1 LKYSD
6 YFIDSLV
13 KLGYTHCFFVN
24 GGNVMH
30 LIESARTR
38 MKCIAVVNEVS
49 AGIAAEY
56 FNVTN
61 RENNRRAIVIVTA
74 GPGITNVVTAVAGA
88 WLESRELLIIGGQ
101 ARTEFLSRGTVRQMG
116 HQEID
121 GVSILSSITNKSVRV
136 ETPLKFAEIAK
147 LADISKNGR
156 KGPVFMEMCLDVTA
170 TEINFEL
177 PSNIQSNNSTAKS
190 NTFRKEVKNL
200 SDLIS
205 KSSRPMFL
213 IGGGLDYKVFKK
225 SLPTLRKLGIPIA
238 TTWNTVDY
246 LDYDD
251 ELFAGRP
258 NTYGMR
264 WSNIAIQQS
273 DLLISVG
280 ARLGLQQTGFAWDEF
295 VPNGKVVQVD
305 IDKFELNKANP
316 GIDLKVLADAGDF
329 LNEFVLNYEIDS
341 EVSFTPW
348 LSFIS
353 EVKNSLPIVDPGNQ
367 LFDGYANPFKVVYEL
382 GTLLNSNDQVTC
394 CSSGGSYTSMMQ
406 AFPQKTG
413 QLLTNNKA
421 LASMGYGLAG
431 AIGTALAFPE
441 KRTILVEGDGGF
453 AQNLSEIGT
462 VSNNKLNLKMF
473 IFSNGGYASIRI
485 SQKAYF
491 DGKYIGCDVTS
502 GLELPNWAEIFDA
515 YGIPSVEISDLITS
529 SGKAL
534 DLLNAPGP
542 AAFIVK
548 IHEDQPFLPKV
559 TSTLSSNGSM
569 KSNPIHLMNP
579 PLNSELQ
586 SKLFKYI

>member
-1 LKYSD
+1 
-6 YFIDSLV
+6 
-13 KLGYTHCFFVN
+13 
-24 GGNVMH
+24 MH

-61 RENNRRAIVIVTA
+61 RENNKRAIVIVTA

-88 WLESRELLIIGGQ
+88 WLESRELLVIGGQ

-121 GVSILSSITNKSVRV
+121 GVSILGSLTNKSVRV
-136 ETPLKFAEIAK
+136 ETPLKFDEIAN
-147 LADISKNGR
+147 LSAISKNGR

-170 TEINFEL
+170 TEVNFEL
-177 PSNIQSNNSTAKS
+177 PSNIQNNNSKGKGNS
-190 NTFRKEVKNL
+190 FNKEVKKL
-200 SDLIS
+200 SELIN
-205 KSSRPMFL
+205 KSSRPIFL
-213 IGGGLDYKVFKK
+213 VGGGLDYNVFKE
-225 SLPTLRKLGIPIA
+225 SLPVLRKLGIPIA

-273 DLLISVG
+273 DLLISIG

-305 IDKFELNKANP
+305 IDKFELSKANP
-316 GIDLKVLADAGDF
+316 GIDLKILADAGEF
-329 LNEFVLNYEIDS
+329 LNEFLLDYEKNS
-341 EVSFTPW
+341 EVNFTPW
-348 LSFIS
+348 INFIS
-353 EVKNSLPIVDPGNQ
+353 EIKGSLPIVDPGNQ

-382 GTLLNSNDQVTC
+382 GTLLNSNDQVTS

-406 AFPQKTG
+406 AFPQQTG
-413 QLLTNNKA
+413 QVLTNNKA

-431 AIGTALAFPE
+431 AIGTSLAFPE
-441 KRTILVEGDGGF
+441 KRTVLVEGDGGF
-453 AQNLSEIGT
+453 SQNLSEIGT
-462 VSNNKLNLKMF
+462 VVNNKLNLKMF

-502 GLELPNWAEIFDA
+502 GLQLPSWPEIFDA
-515 YGIPSVEISDLITS
+515 YGIPSVEITDLIS
-529 SGKAL
+529 NNNKAL

-559 TSTLSSNGSM
+559 TSILSPDGSM
-569 KSNPIHLMNP
+569 KSNPIHMMNP
-579 PLNSELQ
+579 PLDSDLQ
-586 SKLFKYI
+586 SKLFKYISVQHE

>member
-1 LKYSD
+1 
-6 YFIDSLV
+6 
-13 KLGYTHCFFVN
+13 
-24 GGNVMH
+24 MH

-61 RENNRRAIVIVTA
+61 RENNKRAIVIVTA

-88 WLESRELLIIGGQ
+88 WLESRELLVIGGQ

-121 GVSILSSITNKSVRV
+121 GVSILGSLTNKSVRV
-136 ETPLKFAEIAK
+136 ETPLKFDEIAK
-147 LADISKNGR
+147 LAAISKNGR

-170 TEINFEL
+170 TEVNFEL
-177 PSNIQSNNSTAKS
+177 PSNIQNNNSKVKGNS
-190 NTFRKEVKNL
+190 FHKEVKKL
-200 SDLIS
+200 SELIN

-213 IGGGLDYKVFKK
+213 VGGGLDYNVFKE
-225 SLPTLRKLGIPIA
+225 SLPVLRKLGIPIA

-273 DLLISVG
+273 DLLISIG

-305 IDKFELNKANP
+305 IDKFELSKANP
-316 GIDLKVLADAGDF
+316 GIDLKIHADAGEF
-329 LNEFVLNYEIDS
+329 LNEFVLGFEKNS
-341 EVSFTPW
+341 EVNFTLW
-348 LSFIS
+348 LNFIS
-353 EVKNSLPIVDPGNQ
+353 EIKGSLPIVDPGNQ

-406 AFPQKTG
+406 AFPQQTG

-431 AIGTALAFPE
+431 AIGASLAFPE
-441 KRTILVEGDGGF
+441 KRTVLVEGDGGF
-453 AQNLSEIGT
+453 SQNLSEIGT
-462 VSNNKLNLKMF
+462 VVNNKLNLKMF

-502 GLELPNWAEIFDA
+502 GLQLPSWPEIFDA
-515 YGIPSVEISDLITS
+515 YGIPSVEISDLITNNN
-529 SGKAL
+529 KAL
-534 DLLNAPGP
+534 DLLDAPGP

-559 TSTLSSNGSM
+559 TSTLSPDGSM
-569 KSNPIHLMNP
+569 KSNPIHMMNP
-579 PLNSELQ
+579 PLESDLQ
-586 SKLFKYI
+586 SKLFKYISVQHE

>member
-1 LKYSD
+1 MKYSN

-13 KLGYTHCFFVN
+13 NIGYTHCFFVN

-38 MKCIAVVNEVS
+38 MTCIAVVNEVS

-61 RENNRRAIVIVTA
+61 RENNKRAIVIVTA

-88 WLESRELLIIGGQ
+88 WLESRELLVIGGQ

-121 GVSILSSITNKSVRV
+121 GVSILSSLTNKSVRV
-136 ETPLKFAEIAK
+136 ENPLKFDEIAK
-147 LADISKNGR
+147 IAAISKNGR
-156 KGPVFMEMCLDVTA
+156 KGPVFLEMCLDVTA
-170 TEINFEL
+170 TEVNFE
-177 PSNIQSNNSTAKS
+177 PPGTIK
-190 NTFRKEVKNL
+190 NTNYRVKNKYLNKKVKKL
-200 SDLIS
+200 SELI
-205 KSSRPMFL
+205 KNSSRPMFL
-213 IGGGLDYKVFKK
+213 VGGGLEYKVFKEC
-225 SLPTLRKLGIPIA
+225 LPVLRRLGIPIA
-238 TTWNTVDY
+238 TTWNTIDY

-273 DLLISVG
+273 DLLISIG

-295 VPNGKVVQVD
+295 VPNGKIVQVD
-305 IDKFELNKANP
+305 IDKYELNKANP
-316 GIDLKVLADAGDF
+316 GIDLKILADAGEF
-329 LNEFVLNYEIDS
+329 LNEFILSHKKNSEI
-341 EVSFTPW
+341 SFTLW
-348 LSFIS
+348 LDYIS
-353 EVKNSLPIVDPGNQ
+353 DIKTVLPIVDPANQ
-367 LFDGYANPFKVVYEL
+367 LFDGYANPFKVVHEL
-382 GTLLNSNDQVTC
+382 GTLLNSNDQITC

-413 QLLTNNKA
+413 QMLTNNKA

-431 AIGTALAFPE
+431 AIGTSLAFPE
-441 KRTILVEGDGGF
+441 KRTVLVEGDGGF
-453 AQNLSEIGT
+453 SQNLSEIGT
-462 VSNNKLNLKMF
+462 VVNNQLNLKIF

-491 DGKYIGCDVTS
+491 DGRYIGCDITS
-502 GLELPNWAEIFDA
+502 GLQLPSWPEIFDA
-515 YGIPSVEISDLITS
+515 YGIPSVEIFDLIS
-529 SGKAL
+529 NNSKAL

-559 TSTLSSNGSM
+559 TSTLSSDGSM

-579 PLNSELQ
+579 PLDSVLQ
-586 SKLFKYI
+586 SKLFRYI

>member
-1 LKYSD
+1 MKYSD

-88 WLESRELLIIGGQ
+88 WLESRELLVIGGQ

-136 ETPLKFAEIAK
+136 ETPLKFDEIAK

-190 NTFRKEVKNL
+190 NTFRKEVKKL

-205 KSSRPMFL
+205 NSSRPMFL

-225 SLPTLRKLGIPIA
+225 SLPMLRKLGIPIA
-238 TTWNTVDY
+238 TTWNTIDY

-251 ELFAGRP
+251 DLFAGRP

-295 VPNGKVVQVD
+295 VPNGKIVQVD

-316 GIDLKVLADAGDF
+316 GIDLKVLADAGEF
-329 LNEFVLNYEIDS
+329 LNEFVLNYEINS
-341 EVSFTPW
+341 EANFTPW
-348 LSFIS
+348 LNFIS
-353 EVKNSLPIVDPGNQ
+353 EAKNSLPIVDVN
-367 LFDGYANPFKVVYEL
+367 
-382 GTLLNSNDQVTC
+382 
-394 CSSGGSYTSMMQ
+394 
-406 AFPQKTG
+406 
-413 QLLTNNKA
+413 
-421 LASMGYGLAG
+421 
-431 AIGTALAFPE
+431 
-441 KRTILVEGDGGF
+441 
-453 AQNLSEIGT
+453 
-462 VSNNKLNLKMF
+462 
-473 IFSNGGYASIRI
+473 
-485 SQKAYF
+485 
-491 DGKYIGCDVTS
+491 
-502 GLELPNWAEIFDA
+502 
-515 YGIPSVEISDLITS
+515 
-529 SGKAL
+529 
-534 DLLNAPGP
+534 
-542 AAFIVK
+542 
-548 IHEDQPFLPKV
+548 
-559 TSTLSSNGSM
+559 
-569 KSNPIHLMNP
+569 
-579 PLNSELQ
+579 
-586 SKLFKYI
+586 

>member
-1 LKYSD
+1 MKYSD

-13 KLGYTHCFFVN
+13 NIGYTHCFFVN

-38 MKCIAVVNEVS
+38 MTCIAVVNEVS

-61 RENNRRAIVIVTA
+61 RENNKRAIVIVTA

-88 WLESRELLIIGGQ
+88 WLESRELLVIGGQ

-121 GVSILSSITNKSVRV
+121 GVSILSSLTNKSVRV
-136 ETPLKFAEIAK
+136 ENPLKFDEIVK
-147 LADISKNGR
+147 LTAISKNGR
-156 KGPVFMEMCLDVTA
+156 KGPVFLEMCLDVTA
-170 TEINFEL
+170 TEVNFEL
-177 PSNIQSNNSTAKS
+177 PSTIKNINY
-190 NTFRKEVKNL
+190 RVKNRYLNKKVKKL
-200 SDLIS
+200 SELI
-205 KSSRPMFL
+205 KNSSRPMFL
-213 IGGGLDYKVFKK
+213 VGGGLEYKVFKEC
-225 SLPTLRKLGIPIA
+225 LPVLRKLGIPIA
-238 TTWNTVDY
+238 TTWNTIDY

-273 DLLISVG
+273 DLLISIG

-305 IDKFELNKANP
+305 IDKYELNKANP
-316 GIDLKVLADAGDF
+316 GIDLKILADAGEF
-329 LNEFVLNYEIDS
+329 LNEFVLNHKKNS
-341 EVSFTPW
+341 EMNFTPW
-348 LSFIS
+348 LGYIS
-353 EVKNSLPIVDPGNQ
+353 DIKSVLPIVDPANQ

-413 QLLTNNKA
+413 QMLTNNKA

-431 AIGTALAFPE
+431 AIGTSLAFPE
-441 KRTILVEGDGGF
+441 KRTVLVEGDGGF
-453 AQNLSEIGT
+453 SQNLSEIGT
-462 VSNNKLNLKMF
+462 VVNNQLNLKIF

-491 DGKYIGCDVTS
+491 DGRYIGCDITS
-502 GLELPNWAEIFDA
+502 GLQLPSWPEIFDA
-515 YGIPSVEISDLITS
+515 YGIPSVEIFDLIS
-529 SGKAL
+529 NNSKAL
-534 DLLNAPGP
+534 DLLNARGP

-559 TSTLSSNGSM
+559 TSTLSSDGSM

-579 PLNSELQ
+579 PLDSALQ
-586 SKLFKYI
+586 SKLFRYI

>member
-1 LKYSD
+1 MKYSD

-88 WLESRELLIIGGQ
+88 WLESRELLVIGGQ
-101 ARTEFLSRGTVRQMG
+101 ARTEFLSRGTVRQIG

-121 GVSILSSITNKSVRV
+121 GVSILGSLTNKSVRV
-136 ETPLKFAEIAK
+136 ETPLKFDEIAD
-147 LADISKNGR
+147 LAAISKNGR
-156 KGPVFMEMCLDVTA
+156 KGPVFLEMCLDVTA
-170 TEINFEL
+170 TEVNFEL
-177 PSNIQSNNSTAKS
+177 PSSIQSNNSKVKGNS
-190 NTFRKEVKNL
+190 FHKEIKFIMSACNNKLV
-200 SDLIS
+200 
-205 KSSRPMFL
+205 
-213 IGGGLDYKVFKK
+213 GGGLDYKVFKK
-225 SLPTLRKLGIPIA
+225 SLPVLRKLGIPIA

-273 DLLISVG
+273 DLLISIG
-280 ARLGLQQTGFAWDEF
+280 ARLGLQQTGFAWDQF
-295 VPNGKVVQVD
+295 VPNGTIVQVD
-305 IDKFELNKANP
+305 IDKYELNKANP
-316 GIDLKVLADAGDF
+316 GIDLKILADAGEF
-329 LNEFVLNYEIDS
+329 LDEFVLGYEKNS

-348 LSFIS
+348 LNFIS
-353 EVKNSLPIVDPGNQ
+353 EIKSSLPIVDPGNQ

-406 AFPQKTG
+406 AFTQKNG

-431 AIGTALAFPE
+431 AIGTSLAFPE

-453 AQNLSEIGT
+453 SQNLSEIGT
-462 VSNNKLNLKMF
+462 VVNNKLNLKMF

-502 GLELPNWAEIFDA
+502 GLQLPSWPIF
-515 YGIPSVEISDLITS
+515 T
-529 SGKAL
+529 
-534 DLLNAPGP
+534 
-542 AAFIVK
+542 
-548 IHEDQPFLPKV
+548 
-559 TSTLSSNGSM
+559 
-569 KSNPIHLMNP
+569 
-579 PLNSELQ
+579 
-586 SKLFKYI
+586 KLASLGVGA

>member
-1 LKYSD
+1 MKYSD

-13 KLGYTHCFFVN
+13 NIGYTHCFFVN

-38 MKCIAVVNEVS
+38 MTCIAVVNEVS

-61 RENNRRAIVIVTA
+61 RENNKRAIVIVTA

-88 WLESRELLIIGGQ
+88 WLESRELLVIGGQ

-121 GVSILSSITNKSVRV
+121 GVSILNSLTNKSVRV
-136 ETPLKFAEIAK
+136 ENPLKFDEIAK
-147 LADISKNGR
+147 LAAISKNGR
-156 KGPVFMEMCLDVTA
+156 KGPVFLEMCLDVTA
-170 TEINFEL
+170 TEVNFEL
-177 PSNIQSNNSTAKS
+177 PSTIKNINY
-190 NTFRKEVKNL
+190 RVKKRYLNKKIKKL
-200 SDLIS
+200 SELI
-205 KSSRPMFL
+205 KYSSRPMFL
-213 IGGGLDYKVFKK
+213 VGGGLEYKVFKEC
-225 SLPTLRKLGIPIA
+225 LPVLRKLGIPIA
-238 TTWNTVDY
+238 TTWNTIDY

-273 DLLISVG
+273 DLLISIG

-305 IDKFELNKANP
+305 IDKYELNKANP
-316 GIDLKVLADAGDF
+316 GIDLKILADAGEF
-329 LNEFVLNYEIDS
+329 LNEFVLS
-341 EVSFTPW
+341 HK
-348 LSFIS
+348 
-353 EVKNSLPIVDPGNQ
+353 KNSEINFTSWLDYISDIKSVLPIVDPANQ

-406 AFPQKTG
+406 AFPQKNG
-413 QLLTNNKA
+413 QMLTNNKA

-431 AIGTALAFPE
+431 AIGASLAFPE
-441 KRTILVEGDGGF
+441 KRTVLVEGDGGF
-453 AQNLSEIGT
+453 SQNLSEIGT
-462 VSNNKLNLKMF
+462 VVNNQLNLKIF

-491 DGKYIGCDVTS
+491 DGRYIGCDITS
-502 GLELPNWAEIFDA
+502 GLQLPSWPEIFDA
-515 YGIPSVEISDLITS
+515 YGIPSVEIFDLIS
-529 SGKAL
+529 NNSNAL

-559 TSTLSSNGSM
+559 TSTLSSDGSM

-579 PLNSELQ
+579 PLDSALQ
-586 SKLFKYI
+586 SKLFRYI

>member
-1 LKYSD
+1 
-6 YFIDSLV
+6 
-13 KLGYTHCFFVN
+13 
-24 GGNVMH
+24 MH

-38 MKCIAVVNEVS
+38 MKCVAVVNEVS

-61 RENNRRAIVIVTA
+61 RENNKRAIVIVTA

-88 WLESRELLIIGGQ
+88 WLESRELLVIGGQ

-121 GVSILSSITNKSVRV
+121 GVSILGSLTNKSVRV
-136 ETPLKFAEIAK
+136 ETPLKFDEITR
-147 LADISKNGR
+147 LAAISRNGR
-156 KGPVFMEMCLDVTA
+156 KGPVFMEICLDVTA
-170 TEINFEL
+170 TEVNFEL
-177 PSNIQSNNSTAKS
+177 PSNIQNNNSKVKGNS
-190 NTFRKEVKNL
+190 FHKEVKKL
-200 SDLIS
+200 SELIN

-213 IGGGLDYKVFKK
+213 VGGGLDYKVFKE
-225 SLPTLRKLGIPIA
+225 SLPVLRKLGIPIA

-273 DLLISVG
+273 DLLISIG

-305 IDKFELNKANP
+305 IDKFELSKANP
-316 GIDLKVLADAGDF
+316 GIDLKILADAGEF
-329 LNEFVLNYEIDS
+329 LNEFVLGYEKNS
-341 EVSFTPW
+341 EVNFTPW
-348 LSFIS
+348 ISFIS
-353 EVKNSLPIVDPGNQ
+353 EIKGSLPIVDPGNQ

-406 AFPQKTG
+406 AFPQQTG

-431 AIGTALAFPE
+431 AIGTSLAFPE
-441 KRTILVEGDGGF
+441 KRTVLVEGDGGF
-453 AQNLSEIGT
+453 SQNLSEIGT
-462 VSNNKLNLKMF
+462 VVNNKLNLKMF

-502 GLELPNWAEIFDA
+502 GLQLPSWPEIFDA
-515 YGIPSVEISDLITS
+515 YGIPSVEISDLIS
-529 SGKAL
+529 NNNKAL

-559 TSTLSSNGSM
+559 TSTLSPDGSM

-579 PLNSELQ
+579 PLDSALQ
-586 SKLFKYI
+586 SRLFKYI

>member
-1 LKYSD
+1 
-6 YFIDSLV
+6 
-13 KLGYTHCFFVN
+13 
-24 GGNVMH
+24 MH

-61 RENNRRAIVIVTA
+61 RENNKRAIVIVTA

-88 WLESRELLIIGGQ
+88 WLESRELLVIGGQ

-121 GVSILSSITNKSVRV
+121 GVSILSSLTNKSVRV
-136 ETPLKFAEIAK
+136 ETPLKFDE
-147 LADISKNGR
+147 ISKLVNISKHGR

-170 TEINFEL
+170 TEVNFEL
-177 PSNIQSNNSTAKS
+177 PSNIQSTNSKAKGNS
-190 NTFRKEVKNL
+190 FHKEIKKL
-200 SDLIS
+200 SELIN

-213 IGGGLDYKVFKK
+213 VGGGLDYNVFKE
-225 SLPTLRKLGIPIA
+225 SLPVLRKLGIPIA

-246 LDYDD
+246 LDYAD

-273 DLLISVG
+273 DLLISIG

-295 VPNGKVVQVD
+295 VSNGIIVQID
-305 IDKFELNKANP
+305 IDKYELNKANP
-316 GIDLKVLADAGDF
+316 GIDFKIIADAGEF
-329 LNEFVLNYEIDS
+329 LSEFVLGYEKNS
-341 EVSFTPW
+341 EVNFTPW
-348 LSFIS
+348 LNFIS
-353 EVKNSLPIVDPGNQ
+353 EIKSSLPIVDPGNQ

-406 AFPQKTG
+406 AFTQKTG
-413 QLLTNNKA
+413 QFLTNNKA

-431 AIGTALAFPE
+431 AIGTSLAFPE
-441 KRTILVEGDGGF
+441 KRTVLVEGDGGF
-453 AQNLSEIGT
+453 SQNLSEIGT
-462 VSNNKLNLKMF
+462 VINNKLNLKMF

-502 GLELPNWAEIFDA
+502 GLQLPSWPEIFDA
-515 YGIPSVEISDLITS
+515 YGIPSVEISDLITNND
-529 SGKAL
+529 KAL

-559 TSTLSSNGSM
+559 TSTLNSDGSM

-579 PLNSELQ
+579 PLDSALQ